1 MCRCSLEGQLQF
13 CTHKKKR
20 GTLFKGKMNLLCCA
34 SDRSKSNLIRKIFH
48 ENLPS
53 YAMYFYVFQSEMVWC
68 IEKFSCCSA
77 LCRTAHRPPICGNS
91 ALKNIFEYTDKK
103 IMALKMFWLK
113 CRVPWIQRTV
123 FGDCSRRCFK
133 RPDTDANRPLYVICL
148 YHTSNGI
155 LSN

>member
-1 MCRCSLEGQLQF
+1 
-13 CTHKKKR
+13 
-20 GTLFKGKMNLLCCA
+20 MNLLCCA

-123 FGDCSRRCFK
+123 FGDCSRWCFK
-133 RPDTDANRPLYVICL
+133 RPDTNTNRPLYVICL

>member
-1 MCRCSLEGQLQF
+1 
-13 CTHKKKR
+13 
-20 GTLFKGKMNLLCCA
+20 MNLLCCA

-77 LCRTAHRPPICGNS
+77 LCRTAHGPPICGNS